1 MALNIVLYPARVLS
15 RAARRVNPGDLELN
29 QLFEEMVEAMQ
40 TFVGVGLAAPQV
52 GKSIRFMIAENRAT
66 GEIRPYVNPQ
76 IVEFSSDKDVGPEGC
91 LSFPGLVGD
100 VVRSKS
106 ITVRYQDLDFNT
118 IEEEASGFYARV
130 LQHEIDHLNG
140 VLLIDRAVDGLYEVR
155 PEDENEDGEGE
166 GEEARA
172 YCGPLELPPSE
183 TKA

>member
-1 MALNIVLYPARVLS
+1 MYPARVLS
-15 RAARRVNPGDLELN
+15 RAARRVNPGDLELK

-52 GKSIRFMIAENRAT
+52 GKSIRFMIAENKET

-76 IVEFSSDKDVGPEGC
+76 IVEFSSDRNVGPEGC
-91 LSFPGLVGD
+91 LSFPGLYGD

-106 ITVRYQDLDFNT
+106 ITIRYQDLDFNI

-155 PEDENEDGEGE
+155 PEEEDEYMDGAGEGA
-166 GEEARA
+166 GA
-172 YCGPLELPPSE
+172 YCGPVEVEPSE
-183 TKA
+183 SKS